1 MVDIDIR
8 TSAIMSAGMKAL
20 RDSLG
25 TVEAE
30 IFIVTLKTKGFDYT
44 EWRKTQPWYNA
55 PIEQILDD
63 AEIYVKMNLPQFE
76 KATLV
81 E

>member
-1 MVDIDIR
+1 MVNADIR
-8 TSAIMSAGMKAL
+8 TLAIMSAGMKAL

-25 TVEAE
+25 TVETE
-30 IFIVTLKTKGFDYT
+30 IFIVTLKTNGFDYT
-44 EWRKTQPWYNA
+44 EWRKTQAWYDA

-63 AEIYVKMNLPQFE
+63 AEAYEKMNPPQFK
-76 KATLV
+76 KAKLV